1 MSIKSEAVSL
11 SINYMES
18 NKQVSGRFKETE
30 HLVTERTVLGP
41 VLFPFEIKDIP
52 VNAQEAKTCSVC

>member
-30 HLVTERTVLGP
+30 HLVPERTVLGP
-41 VLFPFEIKDIP
+41 VLFPFEVKDNP
-52 VNAQEAKTCSVC
+52 VIAQEAKTCSVC